1 MGWTALWSERFH
13 MATRN
18 LPTTALEESTGNMDV
33 VVEIRR
39 ICTKKAWEGPFWA
52 ANLGVCSPGGG
63 MADTE
68 DSKSFALTGVR
79 VQIPLRAQT
88 SQLSQASHPLTI
100 WL

>member
-1 MGWTALWSERFH
+1 

-18 LPTTALEESTGNMDV
+18 LPTTAVEESTGNKDV
-33 VVEIRR
+33 VGEIKP
-39 ICTKKAWEGPFWA
+39 ICMKNAWEGPFRA
-52 ANLGVCSPGGG
+52 ANLGVCRPGGG

-88 SQLSQASHPLTI
+88 PQLFHVAHSLTV